1 MTESKDLL
9 TEKQLGRLEE
19 LQFKEAKTSK
29 QEAELQKL
37 IEKRDNAVGF
47 VVSTT
52 CKTFLLSTFYKK
64 KYGNRYRLKGGEGV
78 KQMIKGIVT
87 EKDCVALI
95 SEIDQRPYFIDK
107 ARRKNEFLI
116 GACDIFDKPTVEEA
130 GRIIDVK
137 TSFDIKSHFARC
149 NKPLDKHSWWE
160 MQGYLALFGK
170 EEGEV
175 SFLLT
180 SLPEETIIEQKELLR
195 AEMCPGDETE
205 AFLKKWAVAEA
216 SMRFSD
222 IPLNE
227 RIVSHL
233 VKRDDESIEA
243 MYERIKECRKWLNN
257 YAEIHTTFVSKRYV
271 PSEDDNS

>member
-1 MTESKDLL
+1 MTDSKDLL
-9 TEKQLGRLEE
+9 TEKQFAKLEE
-19 LQFKEAKTSK
+19 LQFKEKKTDK

-47 VVSTT
+47 VISTT
-52 CKTFLLSTFYKK
+52 CKTFLLSTFFKK
-64 KYGNRYRLKGGEGV
+64 KYGNRYRLRGGEGV

-95 SEIDQRPYFIDK
+95 SAIDQRQYYVDK
-107 ARRKNEFLI
+107 ARRKNDFII
-116 GACDIFDKPTVEEA
+116 GACDIFDKPTVSEA
-130 GRIIDVK
+130 NRIIDVK
-137 TSFDIKSHFARC
+137 TSFDIKAHFARC

-160 MQGYLALFGK
+160 MQGYLALFDK
-170 EEGEV
+170 KEGEV
-175 SFLLT
+175 SFLLA

-195 AEMCPGDETE
+195 AEMCPGDETA
-205 AFLKKWAVAEA
+205 AFLKKWTQAEA
-216 SMRFSD
+216 EMRFSD

-233 VKRDDESIEA
+233 VTRDDEAIET
-243 MYERIKECRKWLNN
+243 MYDRVSECRKWLNN
-257 YAEIHTTFVSKRYV
+257 YAEIHATFVSKRYV